1 MNFMVVTVR
10 GFVKY
15 IICKVTIMC
24 IVLAIL
30 CNNGIRDIMSFGEG
44 ERGDRERESDTDRVR
59 L

>member
-30 CNNGIRDIMSFGEG
+30 CNNGIRDIMSFGEKREET
-44 ERGDRERESDTDRVR
+44 ERGKVIQIG
-59 L
+59 